1 MHTWIHLKTPVYTML
16 LFEISIDNEVV
27 ERICIYAHVDSL
39 ILVLSTWIS
48 KLKIINNMTA
58 DWVIEVS
65 FAVIWHLL

>member
-1 MHTWIHLKTPVYTML
+1 ML

-39 ILVLSTWIS
+39 RLVLSTWIS

-58 DWVIEVS
+58 D
-65 FAVIWHLL
+65 